1 MASWEHFGEVANVIQ
16 LTGLNA
22 VALVG
27 LIVKAANT
35 ARMHR
40 KNCRQFAQ
48 HVKMIGN
55 LLEQLKISEMKK
67 YPETR
72 EPLEQLED
80 ALRRAYLLVNSCQER
95 SYLYLMAMGWN
106 IVYQFRRA
114 QEEIDRYLRI
124 IPLIAL
130 LDNARVKERIEE
142 IERDQREYTL
152 DEDDRKAQAAISQN
166 DTIILKKSI
175 SCSYPNL
182 PFEKALQ
189 KEHEKLRVELQHSQ
203 ANMDVSQCEV
213 IERLLEVTENAAS
226 SQREKES
233 PRKVSQ
239 KLEPEKGHFSSEKNS
254 NKVDALTSSREATFS
269 SVHNMGSKAEA
280 TWQEDWQADLLGCCS
295 EPYLCIKT
303 FFCPC
308 DTLSKIASVAT
319 GEEISI
325 SVTAAL
331 ILIWCR
337 VVGLTTSCRIL
348 CVVAVRSS
356 KNGGKWK
363 YAVVHR
369 RAGTPSLRR
378 TKKWSTEEVVSAKAD
393 AYVIVQTNIFR
404 YR

>member
-1 MASWEHFGEVANVIQ
+1 MASWEHFGEVATVIQ

-295 EPYLCIKT
+295 EPYLSPAEACNEIMAYSLIMACCCYTCCVRRKLRR
-303 FFCPC
+303 
-308 DTLSKIASVAT
+308 TLNI
-319 GEEISI
+319 
-325 SVTAAL
+325 
-331 ILIWCR
+331 R
-337 VVGLTTSCRIL
+337 
-348 CVVAVRSS
+348 
-356 KNGGKWK
+356 
-363 YAVVHR
+363 VHR

-378 TKKWSTEEVVSAKAD
+378 TKKWSTEEVVSAEAD
-393 AYVIVQTNIFR
+393 AYVIVQTNILR

>member
-22 VALVG
+22 VALIG

-203 ANMDVSQCEV
+203 ANMDVSECEV

-226 SQREKES
+226 SAREKES
-233 PRKVSQ
+233 PCKVSQ
-239 KLEPEKGHFSSEKNS
+239 KLEPEKGHFSSEKNPS
-254 NKVDALTSSREATFS
+254 KVDALMTSREATFS
-269 SVHNMGSKAEA
+269 SVHNTGSKGEA

-295 EPYLCIKT
+295 EPYLCMFPLKL
-303 FFCPC
+303 P
-308 DTLSKIASVAT
+308 
-319 GEEISI
+319 
-325 SVTAAL
+325 
-331 ILIWCR
+331 ILGILR
-337 VVGLTTSCRIL
+337 SSMDVYGLNGRAVGLTTSCRIL

-363 YAVVHR
+363 YVVVHR
-369 RAGTPSLRR
+369 RAGSPGLRR
-378 TKKWSTEEVVSAKAD
+378 TKKWSTEEKVSAKAD
-393 AYVIVQTNIFR
+393 ACVIVQTNMFR
-404 YR
+404 YL

>member
-22 VALVG
+22 VALIG

-203 ANMDVSQCEV
+203 ANMDVSECEV

-226 SQREKES
+226 SAREKES
-233 PRKVSQ
+233 PCKVSQ
-239 KLEPEKGHFSSEKNS
+239 KLEPEKGHFSSEKNPS
-254 NKVDALTSSREATFS
+254 KVDALMTSREATFS
-269 SVHNMGSKAEA
+269 SVHNTGSKGEA

-308 DTLSKIASVAT
+308 DTLSKIASAAT
-319 GEEISI
+319 GEEISPAEACNEI
-325 SVTAAL
+325 MAYSL
-331 ILIWCR
+331 IMACCCY
-337 VVGLTTSCRIL
+337 TC
-348 CVVAVRSS
+348 CV
-356 KNGGKWK
+356 
-363 YAVVHR
+363 R
-369 RAGTPSLRR
+369 RKLRR
-378 TKKWSTEEVVSAKAD
+378 TLNIRGGWFDDFLSHFMCCCCALVQEWREVEIRGGPQKSWITRPPP
-393 AYVIVQTNIFR
+393 YQEMEH
-404 YR
+404 

>member
-226 SQREKES
+226 SGREKES

-295 EPYLCIKT
+295 EPYLCT
-303 FFCPC
+303 FP
-308 DTLSKIASVAT
+308 LK
-319 GEEISI
+319 
-325 SVTAAL
+325 L
-331 ILIWCR
+331 PILGIFSYNILQSSMDVYDLNGR
-337 VVGLTTSCRIL
+337 VVGLTTSCRTL

-363 YAVVHR
+363 YVVVHR

-378 TKKWSTEEVVSAKAD
+378 TKKWSTEGVVSAKAD
-393 AYVIVQTNIFR
+393 AYVIVQTNILR